1 MRKSLRFLLFGALIL
16 IGARFSAQAADYTST
31 VAPTTGAGIVQFSEL
46 NLSPITCFDDD
57 GKTKVR
63 SNQSTLGQP
72 IVLRGV
78 RYESGVG
85 THAPSVAIIDL
96 KDATR
101 FYTILGVE
109 DDAAQLADHG
119 IVDYTITL
127 YKNKVAT
134 IYQQG
139 TIYRT
144 DAAGKVLDIDVTGY
158 DYLKLDLATGAQTWA
173 DQCVYADARFYYTG
187 TSPEVI
193 SESDMYGGGSTTDP
207 DTDPSIVRLPT
218 AGPNGEEIIPL
229 SSLDITKTTVGWGT
243 VQANKSIVGNPI
255 KLKGKTYLSGIGTHA
270 SARINVKL
278 NGAVTAFHAV
288 IGIDDEVA
296 PNCSYYGND
305 GRADYKVTLIKQNGE
320 VKEVK
325 SGVIRASYDPAVIDI
340 TEDLAAYKFL
350 VIDIPCGTE
359 GDAYDHV
366 DVANA
371 YFEYVEQNSTRPEI
385 VSDNALEGS
394 LNCATTVFSQPGV
407 RFMHKLK
414 SDSPGARI
422 SVTDL
427 PAGLTFN
434 EKRCLVEGIIE
445 TEGTYNYNAVVTID
459 GETTT
464 EPITLTVSSE
474 LQQPTPFMG
483 WLSWNVVQSEIS
495 EDVIRTVSDAFVSQG
510 LIDAGYNY
518 LVIDDNW
525 HAPSR
530 NTDGSPRPHPS
541 KFPNGMKVC
550 ADYAHSKGLKFGIY
564 SDAAERTCANEF
576 GSYGYETIDA
586 QTYAEWGVD
595 MLKYDYCGAP
605 SDVETARTRYKAM
618 NDALI
623 ASGRPIILYM
633 CEWGVREPWKW
644 APEIGVSCWRST
656 YDTRDGW
663 QGTGGG
669 IGMIESVRDMKD
681 LWPYT
686 GVNRWNDADMMCV
699 GIHGTGK
706 SSNDLVMKPGM
717 TQDEY
722 RTQFAL
728 WCMWSSPL
736 TLSFDLR
743 KEITDD
749 DLAIMTNPEMI
760 ALDQDRMG
768 QAAEFLGIDNNQ
780 CYLFVKDLENG
791 DVAVAVTNMSSSA
804 HPYTI
809 DFSKIP
815 ALDAEATYDVRDVQQ
830 CKPLDEPVSGSLE
843 IPTIRTH
850 ETKVYRFSK
859 QNPDASIGIAAGEA
873 LDNMTVERVGNDL
886 KVCLPNTGNASKR
899 LIVSDTEGRVV
910 AAATTTDECA
920 YFNLDNRSSVYIV
933 NSICK
938 GRSHSAKIA
947 F

>member
-1 MRKSLRFLLFGALIL
+1 MLFGTLML
-16 IGARFSAQAADYTST
+16 IGARFSAQAAEYTST

-46 NLSPITCFDDD
+46 NLSPITCFDDN

-63 SNQSTLGQP
+63 ANQSTLGQP

-85 THAPSVAIIDL
+85 THAPSVAVIDL

-101 FYTILGVE
+101 FRTILGVE
-109 DDAAQLADHG
+109 DDASQLADHG

-158 DYLKLDLATGAQTWA
+158 DYLKLDLATGAQAWA
-173 DQCVYADARFYYTG
+173 DQCVYADARFYYSG
-187 TSPEVI
+187 TRPQVI
-193 SESDMYGGGSTTDP
+193 NASDMYAGEVDP
-207 DTDPSIVRLPT
+207 DPSVIRLPE

-229 SSLDITKTTVGWGT
+229 SSLDLLKTTVGWGT
-243 VQANKSIVGNPI
+243 VQADKSIEGNPI
-255 KLKGKTYLSGIGTHA
+255 KLKGKTYASGVGTHA
-270 SARINVKL
+270 TARINVKL

-296 PNCSYYGND
+296 PDCRYSSVNGI
-305 GRADYKVTLIKQNGE
+305 ADYSVKLIKQNGE
-320 VKEVK
+320 ELTVK
-325 SGVIRASYDPAVIDI
+325 SGTIRADYEPAKIDI
-340 TEDLAAYKFL
+340 TDNLAAYKFL
-350 VIDIPCGTE
+350 VIEIPAGTG

-385 VSDNALEGS
+385 VSDNALESS
-394 LNCATTVFSQPGV
+394 LNCATTLFSQPGV

-414 SDSPGARI
+414 SDSPGAKI
-422 SVTDL
+422 SVSDL
-427 PAGLTFN
+427 PAGLAFN
-434 EKRCLVEGIIE
+434 EKRNLVEGIIE
-445 TEGTYNYNAVVTID
+445 TEGTYTYNVTVNVD
-459 GETTT
+459 GETTA
-464 EPITLTVSSE
+464 EPVTLTVSSK

-495 EDVIRTVSDAFVSQG
+495 ENVIRTVSDAFVDQG
-510 LIDAGYNY
+510 LLDAGYNY

-530 NTDGSPRPHPS
+530 NADGSPRPHPA

-576 GSYGYETIDA
+576 GSYGYESIDA
-586 QTYAEWGVD
+586 QTYASWGVD

-605 SDVETARTRYKAM
+605 SDVETARQRYKTM

-623 ASGRPIILYM
+623 ATGRPIILYM
-633 CEWGVREPWKW
+633 CEWGVRDPWKW

-663 QGTGGG
+663 NGTGGG
-669 IGMIESVRDMKD
+669 IGIVESVRDMKD

-706 SSNDLVMKPGM
+706 SSNDLVLKPGM

-768 QAAEFLGIDNNQ
+768 QAAEFLGADNNQ

-791 DVAVAVTNMSSSA
+791 DVAVSVTNMSESA

-815 ALDAEATYDVRDVQQ
+815 ALDAETTYDVRDVQQ
-830 CKPLDEPVSGSLE
+830 CKPLDKPVSGSLE

-873 LDNMTVERVGNDL
+873 LDNMTLERVGNEL

-899 LIVSDTEGRVV
+899 LIVSDTDGRVV
-910 AAATTTDECA
+910 AAATTSDECA
-920 YFNLDNRSSVYIV
+920 YFNIDNRSNVYIV